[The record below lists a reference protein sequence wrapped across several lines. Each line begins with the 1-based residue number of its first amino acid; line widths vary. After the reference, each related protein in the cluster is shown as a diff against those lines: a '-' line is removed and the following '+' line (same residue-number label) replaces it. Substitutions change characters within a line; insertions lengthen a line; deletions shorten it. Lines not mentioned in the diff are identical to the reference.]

1 MGIALIVPG
10 VNFSDANLGKVTLQE
25 IIPLTSLSIVGS
37 DEIYAAKTYT
47 VAYAPAN
54 TTQRG
59 IVWSIVSGGT
69 YATID
74 SSTGVLTPV
83 EGATDA
89 SVTIRATSSENSS
102 IYAEKTVTVSYGM
115 KYATKS
121 ALVGDG
127 YSRINTGYIAKQTS
141 KISFDFALAT
151 MDDMPEYLTLWGA
164 YAGESSPVTR
174 HLLIKSSTPK
184 QDARFGSAG
193 TTTVNGTM
201 AKCNT
206 LPTVGTRTKIIIGDD
221 VFSQT
226 PQDGTFN
233 KTRYTPYF
241 TAPTTPLFIFAGAL
255 TSTQTKSAAQIILY
269 GFQIHEG
276 ETLVMDLV
284 PCTLLKNI
292 SASDSW
298 DAQPHNAG
306 ENGLWEQ
313 VSNKFYG
320 DVDGRGAFTVID

>member
-37 DEIYAAKTYT
+37 GEIYAAETYT

-74 SSTGVLTPV
+74 SSTGVLTPL
-83 EGATDA
+83 EGTSDA
-89 SVTIRATSSENSS
+89 SVTIRATSTENSS
-102 IYAEKTVTVSYGM
+102 IYAEKTVTVYNM
-115 KYATKS
+115 KYETKS

-127 YSRINTGYIAKQTS
+127 YSRINTGYIVKQTS
-141 KISFDFALAT
+141 KISFDFSLAT
-151 MDDMPEYLTLWGA
+151 LDDIPEYLTLWGA
-164 YAGESSPVTR
+164 YDGESKPVTR
-174 HLLIKSSTPK
+174 HLLAKNLGWK
-184 QDARFGSAG
+184 QDVRFGSS
-193 TTTVNGTM
+193 TTTSSNGTS

-206 LPTVGTRTKIIIGDD
+206 LPTVLTRTKIIVGDND
-221 VFSQT
+221 FSQT
-226 PQDGTFN
+226 PQDGTFT
-233 KTRYTPYF
+233 KTYSSPFF
-241 TAPTTPLFIFAGAL
+241 TAPTVPLFIFAGAL
-255 TSTQTKSAAQIILY
+255 ASTQTKSAAPLNLY

-276 ETLVMDLV
+276 GTLVMDFV
-284 PCTLLKNI
+284 PCTLLTNI
-292 SASDSW
+292 SASYSW

-306 ENGLWEQ
+306 ENGLWER

-320 DVDGRGAFTVID
+320 DVDLRGAFTVIA